1 MALIAHLSDPHFGTE
16 QPVVMRALQ
25 TLLWKEAPQLL
36 IVSGDITQRA
46 RRSQFS
52 HARAFIDSLRI
63 PHRLVVPGNH
73 DIPLFNLA
81 ARMLAPYR
89 RHRHAFG
96 EELEPV
102 YRDDTT
108 LAITVNTT
116 RAYRHED
123 GEVSTEQI
131 DRVCMQLQDASPQ
144 QLRLVITHQPV
155 YVTEA
160 RDESNLLHGHEKAV
174 SAWAEAGAD
183 LILGGHIHLPFVMA
197 LHEKK
202 PELARRI
209 WAVQAGTAV
218 STRIR
223 RHADN
228 SINLIRYQGRQSPC
242 MIERWDYVEGQ
253 QQFMQLAAHALSLEG
268 ASA

>member
-1 MALIAHLSDPHFGTE
+1 VTF
-16 QPVVMRALQ
+16 
-25 TLLWKEAPQLL
+25 
-36 IVSGDITQRA
+36 
-46 RRSQFS
+46 
-52 HARAFIDSLRI
+52 DSLKI
-63 PHRLVVPGNH
+63 PHRLVIPGNH

-81 ARMLAPYR
+81 ARVLAPYR

-96 EELEPV
+96 QELEPI
-102 YRDDTT
+102 YRDDDL

-123 GEVSTEQI
+123 GEVSPAQI
-131 DRVCMQLQDASPQ
+131 KRVCEHLQQARPQ

-160 RDESNLLHGHEKAV
+160 RDESNLLHGYQAAV
-174 SAWAEAGAD
+174 SAWAQAGAD

-197 LHEKK
+197 LHEKQ

-228 SINLIRYQGRQSPC
+228 SINLIRYQDRQSPC
-242 MIERWDYVEGQ
+242 MVERWDYAEAQ
-253 QQFMQLAAHALSLEG
+253 QQFVQVSAEALTLEG
-268 ASA
+268 ANL

>member
-16 QPVVMRALQ
+16 QPAVMQALQ
-25 TLLWKEAPQLL
+25 ALLWEQAPQLL
-36 IVSGDITQRA
+36 ILSGDITQRA
-46 RRSQFS
+46 RRSQFK
-52 HARAFIDSLRI
+52 HARAFVDSLNI
-63 PHRLVVPGNH
+63 PHRLVIPGNH

-81 ARMLAPYR
+81 ARVLAPYR

-96 EELEPV
+96 QDLEPV
-102 YRDDTT
+102 YRDDQT

-123 GEVSTEQI
+123 GEVSAVQI
-131 DRVCMQLQDASPQ
+131 KRVCEQLQQASPQ

-160 RDESNLLHGHEKAV
+160 RDKGNLLHGYQAAV
-174 SAWAEAGAD
+174 SAWAQAGAD
-183 LILGGHIHLPFVMA
+183 LILGGHIHLPFVIA
-197 LHEKK
+197 LHEKR
-202 PELARRI
+202 PGLARRI

-228 SINLIRYQGRQSPC
+228 SINLIRYQTRHAPC
-242 MIERWDYVEGQ
+242 MVERWDYAEAR
-253 QQFMQLAAHALSLEG
+253 QQFVQVSAEALTLEG
-268 ASA
+268 ANP